1 MIARKPVKAG
11 HGLCRIVGVITNRS
25 ELRNAARMQHP
36 PDLFELRLDHLVERE
51 EEVKKTI
58 PTLRVPIIITA
69 RHPREGGANNLT
81 IHQRRDLLLRFLPTA
96 KYVDVELRSAK
107 QLSSVLD
114 LARKRKI
121 RRILSFHDF
130 RSTPTSGTLHAK
142 ARAAKLMGAD
152 VFKIATR
159 TDMPAQLTRLLEFV
173 GQQDAEMSI
182 AAMGIGKL
190 GAVSRV
196 ALAQSGS
203 ALIYASIGRGRVE
216 GQLSL
221 DHFRA
226 ALDAS
231 GNVPFA
237 PVSFAKEYARL
248 LRSED
253 RR

>member
-1 MIARKPVKAG
+1 
-11 HGLCRIVGVITNRS
+11 
-25 ELRNAARMQHP
+25 
-36 PDLFELRLDHLVERE
+36 
-51 EEVKKTI
+51 
-58 PTLRVPIIITA
+58 
-69 RHPREGGANNLT
+69 
-81 IHQRRDLLLRFLPTA
+81 
-96 KYVDVELRSAK
+96 
-107 QLSSVLD
+107 
-114 LARKRKI
+114 
-121 RRILSFHDF
+121 
-130 RSTPTSGTLHAK
+130 
-142 ARAAKLMGAD
+142 MGAD

-173 GQQDAEMSI
+173 EQQDAEMSI

-203 ALIYASIGRGRVE
+203 SLIYASIGRRRVE

-221 DHFRA
+221 DHLRA